1 MDPGNVQSPLNP
13 WAARCGAFFV
23 SINRGVSWALA
34 LLLVIVAF
42 ACGCCC
48 GAFIAI
54 LSVSIRLCK
63 ALVWLLAGCASAC
76 FTTKDVVLLNRE
88 EVFAERVGPTGTGEL
103 LARWAIQTEVAV
115 ERNPSSWDYA
125 GLDIVAGTAL
135 RSKFTE
141 WLTGRLKERAQS
153 WQQERLHRNECKQ
166 QKGKGK
172 GNIDNDSD
180 DDGREKILRRSEATA
195 LRSLFRTDTH
205 GIENFR
211 RARQKEAKAVATASG
226 DSRLRLCERTAIP
239 EHEWE
244 SDPLTGRLVHECWLY
259 TLKGGVS
266 DDDAW
271 RLLCA
276 PRSKTGAPS
285 RTLAKSTYVPLPA
298 RSVSLDGDPKRWIPV
313 QRTPLHPQVAEEA
326 DVVQFLSKGFH
337 VKEFEPTVRLSVIRL
352 GSLHGSC
359 SVSWKTQDRDAV
371 AGLKYIGGEGVI
383 EFGPGESV
391 RTFEIEILND
401 DYFDPALEFAVIL
414 GNPVNCVLGPR
425 LHTTMVVILDD
436 DQFPS
441 NDFSQVIAQKSQAA
455 LWEVGGRLL
464 WAFVRFCFT
473 HLRTIRWKSLLVLFL
488 SNLGNVYYLA
498 TIFMR
503 VYLVDTV
510 LNTKDPDT
518 ADRLWIRNDRN
529 ATAIALGLAW
539 VLPNVI
545 LLASDY
551 FEMAV
556 LDMGHQIRFYLRAAL
571 FRKYLHYTEESR
583 ALVPIQALKA
593 SIMKNIPDL
602 ASQGY
607 LILFHLWAMLG
618 KIVMV
623 SIFILREPPRSPLPL
638 IVYPL
643 FIATYMLCTQRQ
655 RLDLLAKESDAK
667 TATNQC
673 IMFMHKCD
681 KLFAAYDK
689 RAEVQRHFE
698 DVLKNQR
705 KWALKMKIFTFW
717 DAKLIPLITKVVT
730 GSYIGLSAWLVSTG
744 NSTLGTIVATI
755 NVYEDLGNRFA
766 TICEGF
772 KELSQGIGPLAEIV
786 LQFNLATDAWTDRN
800 D

>member
-1 MDPGNVQSPLNP
+1 
-13 WAARCGAFFV
+13 
-23 SINRGVSWALA
+23 
-34 LLLVIVAF
+34 
-42 ACGCCC
+42 
-48 GAFIAI
+48 
-54 LSVSIRLCK
+54 
-63 ALVWLLAGCASAC
+63 
-76 FTTKDVVLLNRE
+76 
-88 EVFAERVGPTGTGEL
+88 
-103 LARWAIQTEVAV
+103 
-115 ERNPSSWDYA
+115 
-125 GLDIVAGTAL
+125 
-135 RSKFTE
+135 
-141 WLTGRLKERAQS
+141 
-153 WQQERLHRNECKQ
+153 
-166 QKGKGK
+166 
-172 GNIDNDSD
+172 
-180 DDGREKILRRSEATA
+180 
-195 LRSLFRTDTH
+195 
-205 GIENFR
+205 
-211 RARQKEAKAVATASG
+211 
-226 DSRLRLCERTAIP
+226 
-239 EHEWE
+239 
-244 SDPLTGRLVHECWLY
+244 
-259 TLKGGVS
+259 
-266 DDDAW
+266 
-271 RLLCA
+271 
-276 PRSKTGAPS
+276 
-285 RTLAKSTYVPLPA
+285 
-298 RSVSLDGDPKRWIPV
+298 
-313 QRTPLHPQVAEEA
+313 
-326 DVVQFLSKGFH
+326 
-337 VKEFEPTVRLSVIRL
+337 
-352 GSLHGSC
+352 
-359 SVSWKTQDRDAV
+359 
-371 AGLKYIGGEGVI
+371 
-383 EFGPGESV
+383 
-391 RTFEIEILND
+391 
-401 DYFDPALEFAVIL
+401 
-414 GNPVNCVLGPR
+414 
-425 LHTTMVVILDD
+425 MVVILDD

-786 LQFNLATDAWTDRN
+786 LQFNLATDDNLIADLFEMNHEYVLNLSSASTEPINFDAIPISFQNVPIDHSLSADFSTHVPQGSVVQIIGPHDSGKGRLLKRICELEHTAIGTVLRSPHLLVLNVPHEPLFLDSTGFFGNLHLVMEWSQPNTDIDVNKAARGRRILQRLGLGKEWILQQYDFDEAAFFNTGNGDKEEEAEEASADSAPTTSTSAWALSCYDEEAEAVEKDEAVQDQKSSWSYMSQSEKWRFQLARALVFDPHVLIVHRPVDELDDDLQELVLSLLREFVDQRGLEMNDKQGSLDLERRRN
-800 D
+800 RTVLLTTGAATKTSISDYVWRMGDSGVSVVKSPPNRTGR